1 MAQPLVQQTL
11 FEKVTSRFDIVLALG
26 VIAIIGVLVVPIA
39 KSLTR
44 IGRFL
49 VQEFFSLIEGSQV
62 TGKIRINE
70 NKAVAD
76 IKE

>member
-11 FEKVTSRFDIVLALG
+11 FEKVASRSDIVLALG
-26 VIAIIGVLVVPIA
+26 VIGIIGVLVVPIP

-44 IGRFL
+44 IGRSL
-49 VQEFFSLIEGSQV
+49 VQEFFSLTEGSQV

-76 IKE
+76 IRE

>member
-1 MAQPLVQQTL
+1 MAQPLEQQTL
-11 FEKVTSRFDIVLALG
+11 FEKIASRSDIVLALG
-26 VIAIIGVLVVPIA
+26 VIGILVVPIP

-44 IGRFL
+44 IGRSL
-49 VQEFFSLIEGSQV
+49 VQEFFLLTEGSQV